1 MFHCP
6 NCESLAAVGSQAVN
20 MCTECGAANVG
31 GTSLQVVPAI
41 LAVAI
46 ATVVYFVG
54 RRIVRGVSRAIVART
69 A

>member
-6 NCESLAAVGSQAVN
+6 NCEALSALGSQAAN
-20 MCTECGAANVG
+20 FCTECGAANIG
-31 GTSLQVVPAI
+31 GSSLQIVPAV

-54 RRIVRGVSRAIVART
+54 RKALKAGFRALAART